1 MIAPWNYPVQLTLV
15 PMISAIA
22 AGNAVIVKPSE
33 ISVNVSN
40 LLAELIPKYLDSE
53 AVGVVMVCCTLLSHN
68 PSSWN
73 YAVSSCSCLAHLN
86 LCLHTGRGGTHTGC
100 AEGAI

>member
-53 AVGVVMVCCTLLSHN
+53 AVGVVTVSRSLL
-68 PSSWN
+68 
-73 YAVSSCSCLAHLN
+73 
-86 LCLHTGRGGTHTGC
+86 
-100 AEGAI
+100 